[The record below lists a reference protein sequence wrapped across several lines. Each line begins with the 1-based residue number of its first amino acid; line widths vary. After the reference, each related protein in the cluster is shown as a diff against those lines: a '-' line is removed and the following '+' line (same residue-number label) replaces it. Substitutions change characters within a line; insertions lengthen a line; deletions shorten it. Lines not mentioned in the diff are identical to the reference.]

1 MSSGNE
7 SVNQKAVRYR
17 DFLVV
22 LQDTVRFAMKR
33 RHAEKEGTELGIIL
47 LDTAEAS
54 QEVNRRS

>member
-1 MSSGNE
+1 M
-7 SVNQKAVRYR
+7 NQKAVRYR